1 MPKFSCLIIMPISHD
16 ANIDWTD
23 FILFWYAREPDT
35 FLFHHCLA
43 PSYVLIK
50 CTLFLFLIPHCLKE
64 GRSKILMTTFFDF
77 RILPRKWGKLNYRC
91 LAWLPGI
98 CLVVYSHFLSSILW
112 LKGVLSPLFHS
123 DGGTK
128 LYLSDCSPN
137 GSNAKSPVYCS
148 IFGRNKRRLI
158 TGLYCTAELLS

>member
-1 MPKFSCLIIMPISHD
+1 MPI
-16 ANIDWTD
+16 
-23 FILFWYAREPDT
+23 
-35 FLFHHCLA
+35 
-43 PSYVLIK
+43 LIELTSFYSDMQESL
-50 CTLFLFLIPHCLKE
+50 TLFFVSPLFSPIICAYPMHLVFFCSPL

-137 GSNAKSPVYCS
+137 GSISKSPVYRS

-158 TGLYCTAELLS
+158 SGLPCM